1 MKLRDV
7 LIGVALT
14 VVTFFGA
21 LYQVNESQATDS
33 ELPRLICPLH

>member
-14 VVTFFGA
+14 VVAFFGA
-21 LYQVNESQATDS
+21 LYQVNESQADA